1 MPRATPIHLPAPK
14 LRTRVAKHA
23 ASGCGLA
30 LACGLWLSGCTWT
43 PEAAELSMPSSVATP
58 VAPPEREE
66 IELIPPTDDVTA
78 YFIALEERRLSDGML
93 RSDSMPRDVPFS
105 ARDLEDIFVQ
115 IALYEE
121 YSFVGNRIVER
132 ATPSVLRRWQDA
144 VRISLEFGTAV
155 PASVQRSDRSFVA
168 SYVNRLGRLT
178 GHPISMVERSANF
191 HVLVVTEAERQT
203 LAPRL
208 SQLVPGID
216 SVTLDLVRDLPLS
229 VSCLVLAFSRS
240 GTDIYT
246 DAIAIIRAEL
256 PDLSRRACYY
266 EELAQGMG
274 LPNDSPRARP
284 SLFNDT
290 SEFAVLTA
298 LDEHMLRILYD
309 PRLQPGMRERE
320 ARPIIRRIAA
330 ELMGGES

>member
-1 MPRATPIHLPAPK
+1 MPIHLPAPK
-14 LRTRVAKHA
+14 LRAPVAKHA

-30 LACGLWLSGCTWT
+30 LACGLWLSGCTWI
-43 PEAAELSMPSSVATP
+43 PEAAEMAAPASVVAP
-58 VAPPEREE
+58 VAPLEREQ
-66 IELIPPTDDVTA
+66 IDVTSPPDDVTA
-78 YFIALEERRLSDGML
+78 YFIALENRRLSDGML
-93 RSDSMPRDVPFS
+93 RAERMPRDVPFS

-121 YSFVGNRIVER
+121 YSFVGNRIIER
-132 ATPSVLRRWQDA
+132 ATPTVLRRWQDP
-144 VRISLEFGTAV
+144 VRLSLEFGTAV
-155 PASVQRSDRSFVA
+155 PASVQRSDRGFVA
-168 SYVNRLGRLT
+168 GYVNRLGRLT
-178 GHPISMVERSANF
+178 GHPVSLVDRSANF
-191 HVLVVTEAERQT
+191 HVLVVTEAERQA

-298 LDEHMLRILYD
+298 LDENMLRTLYD
-309 PRLQPGMRERE
+309 PRLRPGMAERE